1 MKNEQ
6 TIRIGFAHF
15 ANVLGASRNVS
26 GGEKK
31 KHRQQR
37 ININLINRRMH
48 GEWGALS
55 QTNNS
60 IALLPK
66 VIIVYIDGLKCVCA
80 VAPNS
85 VGYIVCLW
93 LCVRG
98 LSLKINVK

>member
-1 MKNEQ
+1 MSKQ
-6 TIRIGFAHF
+6 FAL
-15 ANVLGASRNVS
+15 VLHISPMYWGLLEMSVE
-26 GGEKK
+26 EKK

-37 ININLINRRMH
+37 INKNLINRRTH

-85 VGYIVCLW
+85 VGILYVCG
-93 LCVRG
+93 CVC
-98 LSLKINVK
+98 VDCH